1 MGTIIQIQVRR
12 DTAADW
18 LAADPVLAEGEQ
30 GLETDTQ
37 RIKYGDGVTAWSSLA
52 YFSTDK
58 NYVFT
63 QGVASSTWNV
73 AHNLGKFPS
82 PVIIDSGG
90 NEVEGCINHTDINN
104 LIITFSAA
112 FTGKAYIN

>member
-58 NYVFT
+58 HRQELRVHTRHCISNMERCTQSWKVSFT
-63 QGVASSTWNV
+63 CD
-73 AHNLGKFPS
+73 H
-82 PVIIDSGG
+82 
-90 NEVEGCINHTDINN
+90 
-104 LIITFSAA
+104 
-112 FTGKAYIN
+112 